1 MIVIILAL
9 LAGCVPSLIVFFWLR
24 NYLNKENALYKK
36 NCDWMLISGFLTTF
50 PVVLFSGCTA
60 VLFNVLG
67 VRSSHPVLYA
77 ALHTFITLALSEELS
92 KYYMFRRKLKK
103 IEGEHSWLDLTVY
116 STIVGIGFGLL
127 ESVVYVLESNPVIML
142 IRGISIPHGGYAAI
156 VGYFYGKSVKE
167 NKKGYAVLGVFISFL
182 MHGLYDFSLSDEIET
197 ITDASGFIA
206 VTLAV
211 LDLVII
217 IALIIFIRKNKNN
230 PKYTGPLG
238 QEKDI

>member
-1 MIVIILAL
+1 
-9 LAGCVPSLIVFFWLR
+9 
-24 NYLNKENALYKK
+24 
-36 NCDWMLISGFLTTF
+36 
-50 PVVLFSGCTA
+50 
-60 VLFNVLG
+60 
-67 VRSSHPVLYA
+67 
-77 ALHTFITLALSEELS
+77 
-92 KYYMFRRKLKK
+92 
-103 IEGEHSWLDLTVY
+103 
-116 STIVGIGFGLL
+116 
-127 ESVVYVLESNPVIML
+127 
-142 IRGISIPHGGYAAI
+142 
-156 VGYFYGKSVKE
+156 
-167 NKKGYAVLGVFISFL
+167 